1 MSKPRLDVDTA
12 LSPLRSVIW
21 ARNPAS
27 TPPTRFDLKAGATT
41 FEPKAVKVQWQLAL
55 ARLVVAPFGIVVEPA
70 KGNNIILF
78 GEAPE
83 ISQVYPALTAL
94 LRDLGPLADQEYL
107 AYFYQCKDAGEV
119 EKARGYRSQWIEQ
132 TLDLIRT
139 EYLPAPSAPA
149 AATIALL
156 EAYRD
161 AQAEA
166 LIKTRVERTPPEP
179 KPRAIPEALVE
190 TVEQSKQA
198 GEKQDTF
205 FTRIYRGALEAAGYQ
220 ETSFAEG
227 VAFNPAIK
235 GFSIVK
241 AMDAA
246 YRRLGVVP
254 NRFRF
259 FNGTLYL
266 SSTTEVPDNPSL
278 TFPEV
283 MAELGQALSPN
294 ELQVAD
300 R

>member
-1 MSKPRLDVDTA
+1 MSRPKLNADAVLATLKTINWTRDPV
-12 LSPLRSVIW
+12 SV
-21 ARNPAS
+21 
-27 TPPTRFDLKAGATT
+27 PPVRFDLKAGATT
-41 FEPKAVKVQWQLAL
+41 FEPKAVKVKWQLAL
-55 ARLVVAPFGIVVEPA
+55 ARLVVAPFGITVEPA

-78 GEAPE
+78 GEPDE
-83 ISQVYPALTAL
+83 ISRVYPALTEL

-107 AYFYQCKDAGEV
+107 AYFYQCKDAGDV
-119 EKARGYRSQWIEQ
+119 EAARGYRAKWLDQ

-139 EYLPAPSAPA
+139 EYLPAPSAPTT
-149 AATIALL
+149 ATMALL

-166 LIKTRVERTPPEP
+166 LIKVRAERTPPEP
-179 KPRAIPEALVE
+179 KPRAVPEALVE

-198 GEKQDTF
+198 GEKRDAF
-205 FTRIYRGALEAAGYQ
+205 FTRIYRAALESAGYQ

-227 VAFNPAIK
+227 HAFNPAIK

-241 AMDAA
+241 AMDSA

-283 MAELGQALSPN
+283 MAELGQTLSPN
-294 ELQVAD
+294 ELQYLES
-300 R
+300 